1 MKRSTVLVAAA
12 LISALL
18 LSACGTTASSTPV
31 SSADAS
37 SEVVSTESTV
47 SEVTSDSASAVVST
61 DTSSTASE
69 AASSETSSV
78 ISSETTSTP
87 VTAGTLAYDSAT
99 AASLLSSINAARTT
113 ALTADTGLDA
123 VAQAYAKVL
132 YEAGADFRK
141 TTDFKTLPSGEKV
154 SSLIKSSGY
163 TGTVSSFNYSVYII
177 DNTVKGSTSAM
188 MTAKV
193 LASSQ
198 YATKAVAGD
207 YSKVGIACGSVSDGT
222 STSFSIII
230 LVYSK

>member
-37 SEVVSTESTV
+37 SETVSTESTV
-47 SEVTSDSASAVVST
+47 SEAT
-61 DTSSTASE
+61 DTSSAVSE
-69 AASSETSSV
+69 TTSSETSSTT
-78 ISSETTSTP
+78 SSETTSTP
-87 VTAGTLAYDSAT
+87 ATAGELSFDSAT
-99 AASLLSSINAARTT
+99 AASLLSSINTARTA

-123 VAQAYAKVL
+123 IAQAYAKVL
-132 YEAGADFRK
+132 FEAGADFRK

-154 SSLIKSSGY
+154 ASLIKSSGY
-163 TGTVSSFNYSVYII
+163 TGTVSSFNYSVFMI
-177 DNTVKGSTSAM
+177 DNTVKGSTSSM

-207 YSKVGIACGSVSDGT
+207 YAKIGIACGSVSDGT
-222 STSFSIII
+222 STSFSIIV